1 MHFVVGSKLL
11 LIAFLSFSKPV
22 KPVAHHATAK
32 KHKAA
37 KTAKTHKHSRV
48 KHHYAEVE
56 ANYETGETT
65 PDELVEF
72 AQTLKGTRYC
82 YGSTNPE
89 HGFDCSGFVNY
100 VFRHFGISIPR
111 SSSDFS
117 PVKGIDIKDAK
128 FGDLILFTGTR
139 SHNYHSAG
147 HIGIV
152 ISQPG
157 EPLVFIHSTSG
168 TENGVTETA
177 MNDTYQRRYIKTIR
191 VFKEEV
197 PVEEEDAPVI
207 DPSETVAR

>member
-1 MHFVVGSKLL
+1 MHFIVGPKLL

-22 KPVAHHATAK
+22 KPAAHHAVSK
-32 KHKAA
+32 KHKAS
-37 KTAKTHKHSRV
+37 KTVKANKHSRV

-72 AQTLKGTRYC
+72 AQTLKGIHYR
-82 YGSTNPE
+82 YGSNNPE

-100 VFRHFGISIPR
+100 VFTHFGISIPR

-168 TENGVTETA
+168 AENGVTETA
-177 MNDTYQRRYIKTIR
+177 MNDLYQRRYIKTIR

-197 PVEEEDAPVI
+197 PIEEEDPATPDATEI
-207 DPSETVAR
+207 QAR

>member
-1 MHFVVGSKLL
+1 MHFAVGPKLL

-22 KPVAHHATAK
+22 KPAAHHVSK
-32 KHKAA
+32 KYKAN
-37 KTAKTHKHSRV
+37 KTAKAHRHTRV
-48 KHHYAEVE
+48 RHHYAEVE
-56 ANYETGETT
+56 ANYNTGEIT
-65 PDELVEF
+65 PAELVEF

-89 HGFDCSGFVNY
+89 RGFDCSGFVNY
-100 VFRHFGISIPR
+100 VFTHFGISIPR
-111 SSSDFS
+111 SSSDFA
-117 PVKGIDIKDAK
+117 PVKGIDISEAR

-168 TENGVTETA
+168 AENGVTETA
-177 MNDTYQRRYIKTIR
+177 MNDLYQRRYIKTIR
-191 VFKEEV
+191 VFKDEA
-197 PVEEEDAPVI
+197 PAVEEETTA
-207 DPSETVAR
+207 EATEMVAR